1 MAPPDDDHDCGWKTR
16 ATELEAKLQDTSA
29 KLEEVAARMAAM
41 ERRLLGPKSEK
52 MPAIDR
58 EVRKKRPVDP
68 AATQATRRK
77 NAELRAT
84 RVVSEDV
91 PHKVPAAERTCPK
104 CDGTDL
110 RSVGDGKVSTVLDY
124 VPGYFRRRQ
133 HIRETL
139 ACVCGEH
146 IVTAPGPDHSVEGA
160 RYGDSFRAFVVTSKC
175 ADAIPL
181 YRQAKMMSRLGIP
194 ISRSTLTDLLHQAA
208 LQLAPLSSRLLALV
222 AASEVVQADETSLKM
237 QQPNKRGFVWTFLAE
252 KLIAYVFSSS
262 RSGQTPST
270 VLGASAGTLVVDMYT
285 GYNEVTSTGGRTRA
299 ACLAHVRR
307 RFFDAI
313 PYAPEAR
320 TALEMIRDVY
330 VVEHDAK
337 AEGVARTDEHTKL
350 RRARARPIMDRL
362 HAWVL
367 ERQDQHAP
375 KSPMGSALRYAINN
389 WTELTRFLD
398 DARIPPD
405 NNRSESALRVVALGR
420 KNFLF
425 VGHEKAGANIAGLYS
440 LTATCEANGVEPIS
454 YLTDVLG
461 RVGSHPA
468 AALDDLLPH
477 NWRPSG

>member
-1 MAPPDDDHDCGWKTR
+1 MGPPADDHDCGWKTR
-16 ATELEAKLQDTSA
+16 AADLEA
-29 KLEEVAARMAAM
+29 KLEEVVAKMAAM
-41 ERRLLGPKSEK
+41 ERRILGPKSEK
-52 MPAIDR
+52 LPAIER
-58 EVRKKRPVDP
+58 EVRKQRPVDP
-68 AATQATRRK
+68 AATRATRRK

-91 PHKVPAAERTCPK
+91 SHKVQAAERTCPK

-110 RSVGDGKVSTVLDY
+110 RPVGDGKVSTVLDY

-139 ACVCGEH
+139 ACVCGDH

-181 YRQAKMMSRLGIP
+181 YRQAKQMSRLGIP

-208 LQLAPLSSRLLALV
+208 RQLAPLSKRLLALV
-222 AASEVVQADETSLKM
+222 AAAEVVQADETSLKM
-237 QQPNKRGFVWTFLAE
+237 QQPNKRGFVWTFLSE

-262 RSGQTPST
+262 RSGETPST

-299 ACLAHVRR
+299 ACLAHARR
-307 RFFDAI
+307 RFFDALS
-313 PYAPEAR
+313 YAPEAR

-337 AEGVARTDEHTKL
+337 AEGIARTDEHTKL
-350 RRARARPIMDRL
+350 RRARARPIMERL
-362 HAWVL
+362 HSWLV
-367 ERQDQHAP
+367 ERKDQHAP
-375 KSPMGSALRYAINN
+375 KSPMGSALRYAVNN

-425 VGHEKAGANIAGLYS
+425 VGHEQAGANIAGLYS
-440 LTATCEANGVEPIS
+440 LTATCEANGVEPIA

-477 NWRPSG
+477 KWQHSG

>member
-1 MAPPDDDHDCGWKTR
+1 MVPPADDHDCGWKVR
-16 ATELEAKLQDTSA
+16 ATDLEAKLEETSA
-29 KLEEVAARMAAM
+29 KLEEVAAKMAAM

-52 MPAIDR
+52 LPPIDR
-58 EVRKKRPVDP
+58 EVRKQRPADP
-68 AATQATRRK
+68 AAARVTRRK

-91 PHKVPAAERTCPK
+91 PHKVPAAERFCPR

-110 RSVGDGKVSTVLDY
+110 RPVGNGKISAVLDY

-181 YRQAKMMSRLGIP
+181 YRQAKQMSRLGIP

-208 LQLAPLSSRLLALV
+208 RQLAPLSKRLLALV

-237 QQPNKRGFVWTFLAE
+237 QQPNKRGFVWTFLAD

-262 RSGQTPST
+262 RSGETPST
-270 VLGASAGTLVVDMYT
+270 VLGASTGTLVVDMYT

-299 ACLAHVRR
+299 ACLAHARR
-307 RFFDAI
+307 HLFDAL

-320 TALEMIRDVY
+320 VALELIRDVY

-337 AEGVARTDEHTKL
+337 ATGIARTAEHTIL

-362 HAWVL
+362 RAWL
-367 ERQDQHAP
+367 DERKDQYPP
-375 KSPMGSALRYAINN
+375 KSPMGSAIRYTRGN
-389 WTELTRFLD
+389 WDELTRFLD

-405 NNRSESALRVVALGR
+405 NNRSESALRIVALGR

-425 VGHEKAGANIAGLYS
+425 VGHEEAGANIAGLYS
-440 LTATCEANGVEPIS
+440 LSATCEANGVEPIA

-477 NWRPSG
+477 NWRPPA

>member
-1 MAPPDDDHDCGWKTR
+1 MGPPADDHDCGWKTR
-16 ATELEAKLQDTSA
+16 ATDLEAKLEETSA
-29 KLEEVAARMAAM
+29 KLEEVAAKMAAM
-41 ERRLLGPKSEK
+41 ERRILGPKSEK
-52 MPAIDR
+52 LPPMDR
-58 EVRKKRPVDP
+58 EVRKQRPADP
-68 AATQATRRK
+68 AATRATRRK

-91 PHKVPAAERTCPK
+91 SHKVPETERTCPK
-104 CDGTDL
+104 CDRADL
-110 RSVGDGKVSTVLDY
+110 RPVGDGKVSVVLDY

-181 YRQAKMMSRLGIP
+181 YRQAKQMSRLGVP

-208 LQLAPLSSRLLALV
+208 RQLAPLAKRLLELV
-222 AASEVVQADETSLKM
+222 AGSEVVQADETSLKM

-262 RSGQTPST
+262 RSGETPST

-299 ACLAHVRR
+299 ACLAHARR
-307 RFFDAI
+307 RFFDALS
-313 PYAPEAR
+313 YAPEAR
-320 TALEMIRDVY
+320 TALELIRDVY

-337 AEGVARTDEHTKL
+337 ADGIARTDEHTNL
-350 RRARARPIMDRL
+350 RRARSRPIMDRL
-362 HAWVL
+362 HSWL
-367 ERQDQHAP
+367 DERKDEYAP
-375 KSPMGSALRYAINN
+375 KGPMASAVRYALNN
-389 WTELTRFLD
+389 WDELTRFLD

-405 NNRSESALRVVALGR
+405 NNRSESALRIVALGR

-425 VGHEKAGANIAGLYS
+425 VGHEQAGANIAGLYS
-440 LTATCEANGVEPIS
+440 LTATSEANGVEPIA

-477 NWRPSG
+477 KWRPSG

>member
-1 MAPPDDDHDCGWKTR
+1 MGPPADDHDCGWKTR
-16 ATELEAKLQDTSA
+16 ATDLEAKLEETSA
-29 KLEEVAARMAAM
+29 KLEEVAAKMAAM
-41 ERRLLGPKSEK
+41 ERRILGPKSEK
-52 MPAIDR
+52 LPAIDR
-58 EVRKKRPVDP
+58 EVRKQRPVDP

-91 PHKVPAAERTCPK
+91 THKVPEAGRACPK

-110 RSVGDGKVSTVLDY
+110 RPVGDGKISTVLDY

-181 YRQAKMMSRLGIP
+181 YRQAKQMSRLGIP

-208 LQLAPLSSRLLALV
+208 LQLAPLSKRLLALV
-222 AASEVVQADETSLKM
+222 AAAEVVQADETSLKM
-237 QQPNKRGFVWTFLAE
+237 QQPNKRGFVWTFLSE

-262 RSGQTPST
+262 RSGETPST
-270 VLGASAGTLVVDMYT
+270 VLGASTGTLVVDMYT
-285 GYNEVTSTGGRTRA
+285 GYNEVTTAGGRTRA
-299 ACLAHVRR
+299 ACLAHARR
-307 RFFDAI
+307 RFFDALS
-313 PYAPEAR
+313 YAPEAR
-320 TALEMIRDVY
+320 TVLEMIRDVY

-337 AEGVARTDEHTKL
+337 TEGIARTDEHTNL

-362 HAWVL
+362 HAWIV
-367 ERQDQHAP
+367 ERKDQHAP
-375 KSPMGSALRYAINN
+375 KSPMGSALRYALNN
-389 WTELTRFLD
+389 WTELTRFID

-425 VGHEKAGANIAGLYS
+425 VGHEQAGANIAGLYS
-440 LTATCEANGVEPIS
+440 LTATCEANGVEPIA

-477 NWRPSG
+477 KWRPSG

>member
-1 MAPPDDDHDCGWKTR
+1 MGPPADDHDCGWKTR
-16 ATELEAKLQDTSA
+16 ATDLEAKLEATSA
-29 KLEEVAARMAAM
+29 KLDEMAAKMATM
-41 ERRLLGPKSEK
+41 ERRILGPKSEK
-52 MPAIDR
+52 LPPIDR
-58 EVRKKRPVDP
+58 EVRKQRPADR
-68 AATQATRRK
+68 AATLATRRK

-84 RVVSEDV
+84 RVVTEDV
-91 PHKVPAAERTCPK
+91 PHKVPAADRTCPK
-104 CDGTDL
+104 CAGADL
-110 RSVGDGKVSTVLDY
+110 RPIGDGKVSTVLDY

-181 YRQAKMMSRLGIP
+181 YRQAKQMSRLGIP

-208 LQLAPLSSRLLALV
+208 RQLAPLSKRLLELV

-262 RSGQTPST
+262 RSGETPSK

-299 ACLAHVRR
+299 ACLAHARR
-307 RFFDAI
+307 RFFDAL

-320 TALEMIRDVY
+320 TALELIRDVY

-337 AEGVARTDEHTKL
+337 AEGIARTDEHTKL

-362 HAWVL
+362 EAWLL
-367 ERQDQHAP
+367 ERKDRHAP
-375 KSPMGSALRYAINN
+375 KSPMASAVRYALSN
-389 WTELTRFLD
+389 WAELTRFLD

-425 VGHEKAGANIAGLYS
+425 VGHQEAGGNIAGLYS
-440 LTATCEANGVEPIS
+440 LTATCEANGVEPIA

-477 NWRPSG
+477 KWRPSG

>member
-1 MAPPDDDHDCGWKTR
+1 MGPPADDHDCGWKTR
-16 ATELEAKLQDTSA
+16 ATDLEAKLEETSA
-29 KLEEVAARMAAM
+29 KLEEVAAKMAAM
-41 ERRLLGPKSEK
+41 ERRILGPKSEK
-52 MPAIDR
+52 LPPMDR
-58 EVRKKRPVDP
+58 EVRKQRPADP
-68 AATQATRRK
+68 AATAATRRK

-84 RVVSEDV
+84 RVVTEDV
-91 PHKVPAAERTCPK
+91 PHKVPEAERRCPK

-110 RSVGDGKVSTVLDY
+110 RPVGDGKTSVVLDY

-181 YRQAKMMSRLGIP
+181 YRQAKQMSRLGIP

-208 LQLAPLSSRLLALV
+208 GQLAPLSKRLLELV

-262 RSGQTPST
+262 RSGETPST
-270 VLGASAGTLVVDMYT
+270 ILGASTGTLVVDMYT

-299 ACLAHVRR
+299 ACLAHARR
-307 RFFDAI
+307 RFFDALS
-313 PYAPEAR
+313 YAPEAR
-320 TALEMIRDVY
+320 TALELIRDVY
-330 VVEHDAK
+330 LVEHDAK
-337 AEGVARTDEHTKL
+337 ADGIARSDEHTNL
-350 RRARARPIMDRL
+350 RRARSRPIMNRL
-362 HAWVL
+362 HSWLA
-367 ERQDQHAP
+367 ERKDQYAP
-375 KSPMGSALRYAINN
+375 KGPMASAVRYALNN
-389 WTELTRFLD
+389 WDELTRFLD

-405 NNRSESALRVVALGR
+405 NNRSESALRIVALGR

-425 VGHEKAGANIAGLYS
+425 VGHEQAGSNIAGLYS
-440 LTATCEANGVEPIS
+440 LTATCEANGVEPIA

-468 AALDDLLPH
+468 AALDALLPH
-477 NWRPSG
+477 KWRPSG

>member
-1 MAPPDDDHDCGWKTR
+1 MAAPVDDHECGWKVW
-16 ATELEAKLQDTSA
+16 ATDLEAKLEASSA
-29 KLEEVAARMAAM
+29 KLDEMAAKMAAM
-41 ERRLLGPKSEK
+41 ERRILGPKSEK
-52 MPAIDR
+52 LPPIQK
-58 EVRKKRPVDP
+58 EVRKERPADP
-68 AATQATRRK
+68 AAARATRRK

-84 RVVSEDV
+84 RVVTENV
-91 PHKVPAAERTCPK
+91 AHKVPPADRSCPK

-110 RSVGDGKVSTVLDY
+110 RPVGEGKTSTVLDY

-139 ACVCGEH
+139 ACVCGNH

-181 YRQAKMMSRLGIP
+181 YRQAKQMSRLGIP

-208 LQLAPLSSRLLALV
+208 RQLAPLSKRLLALV

-262 RSGQTPST
+262 RSGETPSK
-270 VLGASAGTLVVDMYT
+270 VLGASTGTLVVDMYT
-285 GYNEVTSTGGRTRA
+285 GYNEVTGTGGRTRA

-307 RFFDAI
+307 RFFDAL

-320 TALEMIRDVY
+320 IALEMIRDVY

-337 AEGVARTDEHTKL
+337 ADGIARTDEHTKL

-362 HAWVL
+362 HDWLV
-367 ERQDQHAP
+367 ERKDQYAP
-375 KSPMGSALRYAINN
+375 KSPMASAVRYALNS
-389 WTELTRFLD
+389 WDELTRFID

-405 NNRSESALRVVALGR
+405 NNRSESALRIVALGR

-425 VGHEKAGANIAGLYS
+425 VGHEEAGANIAGLYS
-440 LTATCEANGVEPIS
+440 LTATCEANGIEPIA

-477 NWRPSG
+477 KWQPLG

>member
-1 MAPPDDDHDCGWKTR
+1 
-16 ATELEAKLQDTSA
+16 
-29 KLEEVAARMAAM
+29 
-41 ERRLLGPKSEK
+41 
-52 MPAIDR
+52 
-58 EVRKKRPVDP
+58 
-68 AATQATRRK
+68 
-77 NAELRAT
+77 
-84 RVVSEDV
+84 
-91 PHKVPAAERTCPK
+91 
-104 CDGTDL
+104 
-110 RSVGDGKVSTVLDY
+110 VLDY

-139 ACVCGEH
+139 ACVCGDF

-175 ADAIPL
+175 ADSIPL
-181 YRQAKMMSRLGIP
+181 YRQAKQMSRLGIP

-208 LQLAPLSSRLLALV
+208 RQLAPLSKRLLALV
-222 AASEVVQADETSLKM
+222 ASAEVVQADETSLKM
-237 QQPNKRGFVWTFLAE
+237 QDPNKRGFVWTFLTD

-262 RSGQTPST
+262 RSGETPST
-270 VLGASAGTLVVDMYT
+270 VLGASTGTLLVDMYT

-299 ACLAHVRR
+299 ACLAHARR
-307 RFFDAI
+307 RFFDAL

-320 TALEMIRDVY
+320 TALELIRDVY

-337 AEGVARTDEHTKL
+337 AEGIARTDDHTKL
-350 RRARARPIMDRL
+350 RRARSRPVMDRL
-362 HAWVL
+362 HAWL
-367 ERQDQHAP
+367 AEREDQHAP
-375 KSPMGSALRYAINN
+375 KSPMGSALRYAVKN

-425 VGHEKAGANIAGLYS
+425 VGHEQAGANIAGLYS
-440 LTATCEANGVEPIS
+440 LTATCEANGVEPIA

-468 AALDDLLPH
+468 TALDDLLPH
-477 NWRPSG
+477 KWRPSG